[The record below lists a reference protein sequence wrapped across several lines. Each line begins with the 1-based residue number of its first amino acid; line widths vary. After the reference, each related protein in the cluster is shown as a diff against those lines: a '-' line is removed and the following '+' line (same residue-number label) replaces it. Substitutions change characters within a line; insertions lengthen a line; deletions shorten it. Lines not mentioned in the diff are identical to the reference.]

1 MIESSVSIISKQ
13 NAFVVVL
20 AVAIVAA
27 LVLRRPKPEIRTEKP
42 ALGSHLTVD
51 PFDSV
56 GRAAPDFQLPTLEG
70 KQIKLSDYRGK
81 TVLLN
86 FWATWCEPCKIEM
99 PWLVEFEKQYRDEGF
114 EVLGVAM
121 KSRRNDTAE
130 FAKRMG
136 LNYAVVMGNGAV
148 ADSYGGLNG
157 LPISFFVDRNGR
169 IVATSLGLTSRN
181 EIEQDI
187 RKVLH
192 APSTQR
198 PATSASARKRH

>member
-1 MIESSVSIISKQ
+1 MGPRLPTILLSSALLALLASVSGCGHS
-13 NAFVVVL
+13 
-20 AVAIVAA
+20 
-27 LVLRRPKPEIRTEKP
+27 E
-42 ALGSHLTVD
+42 
-51 PFDSV
+51 
-56 GRAAPDFQLPTLEG
+56 AAPAAAVPKKEASPQDEVIRFVKNPDAAPAFELRDLDG
-70 KQIKLSDYRGK
+70 KPLSLGDARGK
-81 TVLLN
+81 IVLLN